1 MWKEVGIFEAIMN
14 TKCRIK
20 KDQNLLFGV
29 VEKWCCETN
38 TFVFPFG
45 EATITLED
53 VMVLGGYPVIGD
65 PVFAPLEDQ
74 EMKEVEKELILAR
87 QQLYKS
93 KQAKARTTIWM
104 DVFIDKG
111 NELEHEAFLA
121 TWLSIFV
128 FPYKSYVVNSS
139 LFPIAIHLA
148 RGNPIALA
156 PAILAS
162 IYKDL
167 CLFKKTLVG
176 LSKYSVGG
184 EGFPMDVTLQSPF
197 YLVQIWVWERFK
209 NLRPQPMLIDHG
221 DPLMFRWHK
230 VDDWKADNVRL
241 ALDSAVDDFLWRP
254 YVRYAD
260 KCGLYYPNDEIWI
273 PYKTDLDDKMR
284 SFVICLR
291 GSELVGFDSIEQY
304 LPHRVSMQFGM
315 DQDVPSYV
323 PRFNK
328 SKSIAWKSYCRPISD
343 KKLYFPPR
351 LFEADVTARYA
362 KWWKKSV
369 LDCNNFVK
377 KVVRQKRNASS
388 KIHRPCAGK
397 SNRSGN
403 DVSGSKSKTRKVD
416 DFHADVPNENSVSN
430 CLIADENIDVNGS
443 KEAMM
448 KISETQGENRRY
460 ALRSKVSLSNK
471 GSVVQHDLQFK
482 KQSLDVNGS
491 KEAMMKISETQGE
504 NRRYALR
511 SKVSLSNKGS
521 VVQHDLQFHLDAAAR
536 AKAKRPVEERDD
548 DDVMVLLKDKYLK
561 NQEELT
567 RLAKEQEEILRLMAL
582 REKRNEDS
590 SSSSLVF

>member
-1 MWKEVGIFEAIMN
+1 MT

-53 VMVLGGYPVIGD
+53 VMVLGGYPILGH

-111 NELEHEAFLA
+111 NELEHEAFVA

-167 CLFKKTLVG
+167 CLFKKTSVG
-176 LSKYSVGG
+176 LSKYPVGG
-184 EGFPMDVTLQSPF
+184 EGFPMDVTLRSPF

-209 NLRPQPMLIDHG
+209 NLQPQPMLIEHG
-221 DPLMFRWHK
+221 EPLMLKWHK
-230 VDDWKADNVRL
+230 VDDWKVDNVRL
-241 ALDSAVDDFLWRP
+241 ALDSAMDDFLWRP

-260 KCGLYYPNDEIWI
+260 KCGLFYPNDEILVSFMNH
-273 PYKTDLDDKMR
+273 LDKKML
-284 SFVICLR
+284 SFVTCLR
-291 GSELVGFDSIEQY
+291 VSELVGFDSIEHY
-304 LPHRVSMQFGM
+304 LPHRVAMQFGM

-323 PRFNK
+323 PRFNET
-328 SKSIAWKSYCRPISD
+328 KSIAWENYCRPISD
-343 KKLYFPPR
+343 KKLYFPSR
-351 LFEADVTARYA
+351 LFEGDVTARHA
-362 KWWKKSV
+362 KWWKESV
-369 LDCNNFVK
+369 LDRTNFVMK
-377 KVVRQKRNASS
+377 IVGTKRKVSS
-388 KIHRPCAGK
+388 KKHRPCAGK
-397 SNRSGN
+397 SNKRGN
-403 DVSGSKSKTRKVD
+403 DGGSKSKTRKVD
-416 DFHADVPNENSVSN
+416 DLHADVPNENSVRN
-430 CLIADENIDVNGS
+430 CLISDENIDVNGS
-443 KEAMM
+443 KEARV
-448 KISETQGENRRY
+448 KLSETQGENRRY

-471 GSVVQHDLQFK
+471 GF
-482 KQSLDVNGS
+482 
-491 KEAMMKISETQGE
+491 
-504 NRRYALR
+504 
-511 SKVSLSNKGS
+511 
-521 VVQHDLQFHLDAAAR
+521 VVQHDLQFHSDNAAH
-536 AKAKRPVEERDD
+536 AKAKRPVEDTD
-548 DDVMVLLKDKYLK
+548 DDVLVFLKDKYLK
-561 NQEELT
+561 NQEVLT
-567 RLAKEQEEILRLMAL
+567 RLAKQQDEILRLMAL
-582 REKRNEDS
+582 REKSRAAP
-590 SSSSLVF
+590 